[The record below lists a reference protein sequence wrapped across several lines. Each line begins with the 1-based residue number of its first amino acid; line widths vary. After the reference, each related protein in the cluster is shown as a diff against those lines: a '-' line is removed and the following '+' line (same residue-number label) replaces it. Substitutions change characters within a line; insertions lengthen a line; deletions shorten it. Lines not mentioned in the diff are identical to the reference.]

1 VTVAWADITVTSKRL
16 AREIPYF
23 APVLVAVLAMII
35 VTSVI
40 SPSFLTGGWKLVLVY
55 ASPLILLAMAQAPA
69 VVSGGGGLDLS
80 VGPAAGFVS
89 VTVAAVLIPN
99 RISVAWFIVLAAII
113 IGAAIGALNGSLVAL
128 VRLPPIIATLATY
141 LVLAGLAT
149 EILLAPTGN
158 LPSWM
163 SWITDTGGPVPNVLY
178 ILLGVGALW
187 WALTRTAFWRNLR
200 MVGSSD
206 RAAYTSGIPVTA
218 VRFIAYVLT
227 GIMAGIGGLVLTAVL
242 GGADATVGPTYT
254 LQAIAA
260 VALGGVSLSG
270 GRGGLLGAA
279 AGGLLLFLIQNYLT
293 LTEASSFVLQMV
305 YGVVLIVAI
314 VANGAGNQLR
324 RAR

>member
-1 VTVAWADITVTSKRL
+1 VTVIRAEVSAVARRL
-16 AREIPYF
+16 ARDVPYF
-23 APVLVAVLAMII
+23 APVLVAVVVMVV
-35 VTSVI
+35 VTTTI

-55 ASPLILLAMAQAPA
+55 ASPLIVLAMAQAP
-69 VVSGGGGLDLS
+69 VVLSGGGGLDLS

-99 RISVAWFIVLAAII
+99 RISVAWFIVLAVIL
-113 IGAAIGALNGSLVAL
+113 IGAAIGAVNGTLVAV

-141 LVLAGLAT
+141 LVLAGVAT
-149 EILLAPTGN
+149 EILVAPTGN

-163 SWITDTGGPVPNVLY
+163 TWITDTHGPVPNVLY
-178 ILLGVGALW
+178 ILLGIGAFW
-187 WALTRTAFWRNLR
+187 GVLTRTAFWRNLR
-200 MVGSSD
+200 MVGSND
-206 RAAYTSGIPVTA
+206 RAAYTSGISVTA

-227 GIMAGIGGLVLTAVL
+227 GTMAGIGGLVLTAVL

-260 VALGGVSLSG
+260 VALGGISLAG

-305 YGVVLIVAI
+305 YGVVLILAI
-314 VANGAGNQLR
+314 VANGAWNQLR
-324 RAR
+324 RSG